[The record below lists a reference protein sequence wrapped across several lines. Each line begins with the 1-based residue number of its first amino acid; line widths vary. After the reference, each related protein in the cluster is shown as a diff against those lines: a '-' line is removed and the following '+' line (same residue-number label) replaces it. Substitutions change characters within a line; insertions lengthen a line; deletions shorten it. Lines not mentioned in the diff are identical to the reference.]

1 MTVRLTICV
10 SCRDRAAREAGR
22 TEHRAG
28 ARLHALLADRVPYS
42 VELVGHGCLSG
53 CKRAC
58 AFALQGVGKWTY
70 VFGDCDADAAS
81 VGDILTC
88 VDLYRTRPDGF
99 LERRVRPLRLQDGIL
114 SRLPPYLDPPTF
126 AAPVSSAMT

>member
-22 TEHRAG
+22 TEDRAG
-28 ARLHALLADRVPYS
+28 TRLHALMADHTPNS
-42 VELVGHGCLSG
+42 VELVGHACLSG

-58 AFALQGVGKWTY
+58 AFALQGAGKWTY

-81 VGDILTC
+81 VGDIIVCL
-88 VDLYRTRPDGF
+88 DQYRARPDGF
-99 LERRVRPLRLQDGIL
+99 LERRSRPLRLQDGIL
-114 SRLPPYLDPPTF
+114 SRLPPIPEPSAF
-126 AAPVSSAMT
+126 AVPVSSAMT

>member
-10 SCRDRAAREAGR
+10 SCRDQAARDAGR
-22 TEHRAG
+22 TEDRAG
-28 ARLHALLADRVPYS
+28 ARLHAILADRIPTS

-58 AFALQGVGKWTY
+58 AFALQGAGRWTY

-81 VGDILTC
+81 VGDIVACL
-88 VDLYRTRPDGF
+88 DQYLTRPDGL
-99 LERRVRPLRLQDGIL
+99 LERRSRPLRLQDGIL
-114 SRLPPYLDPPTF
+114 SRLPPFPKPLTF
-126 AAPVSSAMT
+126 AA